1 MTKPIRAQKK
11 LLEEKEKQIQVEKKE
26 INTTEITLNQRE
38 EECEKTEQRQLAI
51 DKQQAQKEQDLN
63 IREQELDREVN
74 RKVNLKFNRKQ
85 RKLDD
90 REDKI
95 TKIIKNSAIIGAIIG
110 SIILIFS
117 AFMLH
122 KANAIA
128 APKKAELA
136 SISSVRKENKE
147 LKASISASESEKAQ
161 ASSQAAAQK
170 ASESQAQAKSE
181 ASLKEQSDNDAQ
193 VGQLKKDVEELA
205 DGFIPEYNMQ
215 NLSSEEVQRLK
226 ANFTR
231 ERYNQLLS
239 ELEQMKKDKKIG
251 FTDYSDIRF
260 RLSQINGELKDQ
272 GK

>member
-1 MTKPIRAQKK
+1 
-11 LLEEKEKQIQVEKKE
+11 
-26 INTTEITLNQRE
+26 
-38 EECEKTEQRQLAI
+38 
-51 DKQQAQKEQDLN
+51 
-63 IREQELDREVN
+63 
-74 RKVNLKFNRKQ
+74 
-85 RKLDD
+85 
-90 REDKI
+90 
-95 TKIIKNSAIIGAIIG
+95 
-110 SIILIFS
+110 
-117 AFMLH
+117 MLH

-128 APKKAELA
+128 TPKKAELA

-193 VGQLKKDVEELA
+193 VGQLKKDIDELS
-205 DGFIPEYNMQ
+205 DGFTPEYHIPS
-215 NLSSEEVQRLK
+215 LPSEEVQRLK

-239 ELEQMKKDKKIG
+239 ELEQMKKEKKISS
-251 FTDYSDIRF
+251 TDYSDIRF
-260 RLSQINGELKDQ
+260 RLNQINGELKDQ